1 MEIFLTNITSYPVI
15 VFTFLLAIII
25 VYWLLAMLG
34 AVDIDMFDADLDL
47 DVDVDADIDLDV
59 DADVGATVDPDFDPE
74 SLRGITG
81 FMLKWGL
88 TGVPVTVVVSIL
100 VASAWLISY
109 ILASVVM
116 PLIPLALLQ
125 WLVGAALLLVSFAL
139 AIPVTAQFIKPL
151 KSAFVSY
158 TARNKVSFIGSECL
172 VKTGSVNEN
181 FGQAEYQDGGA
192 GMLFDVRAKAS
203 DDITK
208 GDLVILKSYDD
219 EDGSYWVIKAEE
231 LN

>member
-1 MEIFLTNITSYPVI
+1 MEIFLTNITSFPVI

-34 AVDIDMFDADLDL
+34 AVDIDMFDADFDL
-47 DVDVDADIDLDV
+47 DVDVDADIELDV

-139 AIPVTAQFIKPL
+139 AIPVTAQFIRPL

-172 VKTGSVNEN
+172 VKTGSVTES

-192 GMLFDVRAKAS
+192 GMLFDVRAKVS
-203 DDITK
+203 DNITK
-208 GDLVILKSYDD
+208 GDLVILKSYDE

>member
-1 MEIFLTNITSYPVI
+1 MV
-15 VFTFLLAIII
+15 VGD
-25 VYWLLAMLG
+25 VG
-34 AVDIDMFDADLDL
+34 AVDVDMF
-47 DVDVDADIDLDV
+47 DADIDLDV
-59 DADVGATVDPDFDPE
+59 DVDVDVDIDTDVGADVGATVDPDFDPE

-109 ILASVVM
+109 ILASLLM
-116 PLIPLALLQ
+116 PLVPLALLK
-125 WLVGAALLLVSFAL
+125 WLIGAALLVVSFGL

-158 TARNKVSFIGSECL
+158 TAKTKASFIGCECM
-172 VKTGSVNEN
+172 VKTGSVNES
-181 FGQAEYQDGGA
+181 FGQAEYDDGGA
-192 GMLFDVRAKAS
+192 GMLFDVRAKES
-203 DDITK
+203 DDISK
-208 GDLVILKSYDD
+208 GDLVILKTYNED
-219 EDGSYWVIKAEE
+219 DGSYWVIKSTE